1 MALTDPSGI
10 ALTAQILAVN
20 GRFGIDIKQSFSD
33 TNYVSAFLKELD
45 ENDISYDL
53 KDASAMH
60 LSIIEFSWNQ

>member
-20 GRFGIDIKQSFSD
+20 GRFGIDIKQSFSG

-45 ENDISYDL
+45 ENDISYDR

-60 LSIIEFSWNQ
+60 LPIIEFSWNQ

>member
-20 GRFGIDIKQSFSD
+20 GRLGIDIKQSFSG

-60 LSIIEFSWNQ
+60 LPIIEFSWNQ